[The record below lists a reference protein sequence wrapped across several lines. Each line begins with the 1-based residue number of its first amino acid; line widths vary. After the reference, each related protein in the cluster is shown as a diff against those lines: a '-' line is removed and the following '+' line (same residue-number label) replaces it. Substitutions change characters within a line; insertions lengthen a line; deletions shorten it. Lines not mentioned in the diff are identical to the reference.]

1 MWIKNILKIYKK
13 VLTKGKTY
21 GIIYTDIRNVEKE
34 NEKNIGACKIMNAVM
49 NESKKAVNIE
59 KEVKKTTS
67 NVDTKYTTKTEKKED
82 FFDILEAVN
91 KNSEQVRLMR
101 ENSALRLENGRLKYK
116 LSRIE
121 RKRQERKRFILKSL
135 EVLFVGAGCLLLG
148 WMLISY
154 INVIANNLTTP
165 ENIWDWNFFKVMVHL
180 GELFHK

>member
-1 MWIKNILKIYKK
+1 
-13 VLTKGKTY
+13 
-21 GIIYTDIRNVEKE
+21 
-34 NEKNIGACKIMNAVM
+34 
-49 NESKKAVNIE
+49 
-59 KEVKKTTS
+59 
-67 NVDTKYTTKTEKKED
+67 
-82 FFDILEAVN
+82 
-91 KNSEQVRLMR
+91 MR

-165 ENIWDWNFFKVMVHL
+165 EKIWDWNFFKVIVQL

>member
-1 MWIKNILKIYKK
+1 
-13 VLTKGKTY
+13 
-21 GIIYTDIRNVEKE
+21 
-34 NEKNIGACKIMNAVM
+34 MNAVM
-49 NESKKAVNIE
+49 DERKKAVNIE
-59 KEVKKTTS
+59 KEVKKPMDK
-67 NVDTKYTTKTEKKED
+67 VDTKCTTNTKNEED

-165 ENIWDWNFFKVMVHL
+165 EKIWDWNFFKVIVQL